1 MKTLLIKEIKK
12 FAPAFVGIV
21 ATFLSLFVFIFQFM
35 GFEYYKVAIGVLGA
49 LVGAV
54 IAFIIGK
61 LQNAI
66 NAPKVFIS
74 YTQGDREFAHKLAA
88 ALEQFPVNVLLDT
101 HELRVGDNMN
111 ERINELV
118 SNSTY
123 FIFVISRESIQSKW
137 ANKELEKAIEMK
149 KRILPVITDPIEPP
163 DMLKGIVYA
172 NFTGSFEEGI
182 EQLRLTLKDKRHNK
196 SLKRD
201 AA

>member
-1 MKTLLIKEIKK
+1 MKKILIKEIKK

-35 GFEYYKVAIGVLGA
+35 GLEYNKVAIGVLGA
-49 LVGAV
+49 LVGGF

-101 HELRVGDNMN
+101 HELRVGDNIN
-111 ERINELV
+111 EKINELV

-123 FIFVISRESIQSKW
+123 FLFVISRESIQSKW

-149 KRILPVITDPIEPP
+149 KRILPVITGPIEPP

-172 NFTGSFEEGI
+172 NFTSSFEEGI
-182 EQLRLTLKDKRHNK
+182 EQLRLTLKDYRHNK
-196 SLKRD
+196 SLKRYP
-201 AA
+201 A